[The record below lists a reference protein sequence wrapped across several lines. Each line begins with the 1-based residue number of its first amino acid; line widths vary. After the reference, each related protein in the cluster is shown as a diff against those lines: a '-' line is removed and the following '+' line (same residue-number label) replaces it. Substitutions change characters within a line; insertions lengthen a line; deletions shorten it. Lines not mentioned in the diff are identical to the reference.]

1 MRRTGRDR
9 TKIKG
14 EKERESERKRL
25 SEDVADQMKGE
36 TDEV

>member
-25 SEDVADQMKGE
+25 SEMWQTK
-36 TDEV
+36 